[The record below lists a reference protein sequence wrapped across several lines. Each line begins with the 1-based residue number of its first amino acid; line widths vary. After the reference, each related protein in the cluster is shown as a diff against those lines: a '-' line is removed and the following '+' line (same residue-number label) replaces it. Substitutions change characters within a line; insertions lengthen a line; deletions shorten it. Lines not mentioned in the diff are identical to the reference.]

1 MGHRHLYS
9 ISQMFGS
16 EHEQNWNYM
25 HPDQQNV
32 QLGRASTSENGS
44 FIHPL
49 ENMSIDGSPLAAP
62 WNNATMSNGYASSSI
77 NIELPPRQSDASRS
91 SHDHFLRSSNPGAF
105 FAVSENYSCQPSSN
119 YDRQAFHVADGG
131 FFDFT
136 MGSGRGPQKRK
147 SPGIPSV
154 CERGSSSRYF
164 GAGSSTDLPIS
175 SDIRQEKPSL
185 DSQYLPWD
193 HTMTPPFRGSG
204 LSIRGDG
211 SLRNVRSRSAL
222 DLESNLARTHLS
234 DNHLHNL
241 PFGPSTDHSSAV
253 GLSGHSSSTMTRDWS
268 QMNMSPAHGSVLLS
282 ESSGYNHEPSHLLV
296 GSGVSNASV
305 DAGSYHHEY
314 NTSINPTVPQSFH
327 SNPTHPARGVRSNY
341 SQRSA
346 PTPTPTFRASSSSR
360 VGHNVP
366 SDGGLHM
373 GAEGFMSRHQRS
385 LTAISWR
392 NSDRNGRSRTS
403 NESYQSLADEAILHD
418 RFSSEGFMAVDR
430 VPLYGSRSMIDQH
443 RDMRMDVDNMS
454 YEELLAL
461 GERIG
466 HVSTGLSENLISKC
480 LTESIY
486 CSSEQSQ
493 EEGSCVICLEE
504 YKYMDDVGTLR
515 SCGHDY
521 HVSCIR
527 KWLSMKNICPI
538 CKASALPDEM
548 KDK

>member
-62 WNNATMSNGYASSSI
+62 WNNATMSNGYASSI
-77 NIELPPRQSDASRS
+77 
-91 SHDHFLRSSNPGAF
+91 
-105 FAVSENYSCQPSSN
+105 SENYSCQPSSN

-327 SNPTHPARGVRSNY
+327 N
-341 SQRSA
+341 
-346 PTPTPTFRASSSSR
+346 
-360 VGHNVP
+360 
-366 SDGGLHM
+366 GGLHM